1 MIVDVFLSDK
11 ELSMLIIP
19 ESHAFDQRTMARML
33 KYDPLV
39 QRYRTFFGQ
48 LDWSVVPEQ
57 APDPSRPGQRPHPQS
72 AYIKAFLI
80 KVVEGLETCSRL
92 RRFLIEHPLLVLS
105 IGFRPKL
112 AWNKPYG
119 FDVERTVPS
128 DRWFRKKQ
136 RTLDRRVLQ
145 DLLHATVSALQEEIP
160 GLGETVAFDVKHI
173 YARVRENNPRE
184 SMKDRFCKE
193 KQPKGDP
200 DCRVGV
206 KRSTNQEQPDG
217 SKKQKKE
224 YLWGYGSGVATSTIP
239 GYGEVVVAEYTQPFN
254 EADVTYYLSLY
265 IQTVST
271 LGFFPTNIT
280 ADAAF
285 DAWYVYQTCVHHGGI
300 AAIPLNQHGHP
311 TFTRDPDG
319 VPRCPARLRMHPTKR
334 FNHTNGY
341 RAQRYQCPLLFPEK
355 TGLSCDH
362 EQFQKGKGCV
372 KDINIEKGGLMRVM
386 IDRDHPI
393 YKGIYCQRTSAER
406 INSQAKGLDIER
418 PQVRNGQSV
427 RNLNTLTYIA
437 LNTKVLLKARSTNRT
452 LLEDIARG
460 AFMAA

>member
-1 MIVDVFLSDK
+1 
-11 ELSMLIIP
+11 MLIIP

-39 QRYRTFFGQ
+39 QRYRTFFDQ

-72 AYIKAFLI
+72 AYIKAFLL
-80 KVVEGLETCSRL
+80 KVTEGLETCSRL
-92 RRFLIEHPLLVLS
+92 RRFLVEHPLLVLS
-105 IGFRPKL
+105 IGFRPRL
-112 AWNKPYG
+112 AWDKPYG

-128 DRWFRKKQ
+128 DRWLREKQ
-136 RTLDRRVLQ
+136 YSLDHRLLQ
-145 DLLHATVSALQEEIP
+145 DLLCATVWALQEEIP

-173 YARVRENNPRE
+173 YAWVRENNPRE
-184 SMKDRFCKE
+184 HMGDRFCKE

-206 KRSTNQEQPDG
+206 KRSTNQEQADG
-217 SKKQKKE
+217 STKVKKE
-224 YLWGYGSGVATSTIP
+224 YLWGYGSGVATATTP
-239 GYGEVVVAEYTQPFN
+239 GYGEVVFADLTLPFN
-254 EADVTYYLSLY
+254 EGDVTYYLSLY
-265 IQTVST
+265 IQTVAT

-285 DAWYVYQTCVHHGGI
+285 DAWYVYQTVAHHGGR

-311 TFTRDPDG
+311 TFTRDANG
-319 VPRCPARLRMHPTKR
+319 VPFCPKKLQMVPTKQ

-341 RAQRYQCPLLFPEK
+341 RAQRYQCPLLFPNK
-355 TGLSCDH
+355 TGQSCNH
-362 EQFQKGKGCV
+362 EQFAKGKGCV
-372 KDINIEKGGLMRVM
+372 KDINIEKGGLMRVT
-386 IDRDHPI
+386 IDRYHPI

-406 INSQAKGLDIER
+406 INSQAKELGIER
-418 PQVRNGQSV
+418 PKVRNGQSV
-427 RNLNTLTYIA
+427 RNLNTLIYVVINLKT
-437 LNTKVLLKARSTNRT
+437 LLKARSMNRT
-452 LLEDIARG
+452 LLADIARG

>member
-1 MIVDVFLSDK
+1 
-11 ELSMLIIP
+11 
-19 ESHAFDQRTMARML
+19 MARML

-39 QRYRTFFGQ
+39 QRYRTFFDQ
-48 LDWSVVPEQ
+48 LDWSVVHEPVQ
-57 APDPSRPGQRPHPQS
+57 DPSRPGQRPHPQS

-92 RRFLIEHPLLVLS
+92 RRFLVEHPLLVLE
-105 IGFRPKL
+105 IGFRPRL
-112 AWNKPYG
+112 AWGKPYG

-128 DRWFRKKQ
+128 ERWLREKQ

-173 YARVRENNPRE
+173 YAWVRENNLRE
-184 SMKDRFCKE
+184 SIKDRFCKDR
-193 KQPKGDP
+193 QPKGDP

-206 KRSTNQEQPDG
+206 KRSTNQEQEDG
-217 SKKQKKE
+217 SKKVKKE

-239 GYGEVVVAEYTQPFN
+239 GYGEVVLAEYTQPFN
-254 EADVTYYLSLY
+254 EADVSYYLPLY
-265 IQTVST
+265 IQTVAT

-285 DAWYVYQTCVHHGGI
+285 DAWYVYQTCAHHGGI
-300 AAIPLNQHGHP
+300 AAIALNQHGHP
-311 TFTRDPDG
+311 KYTRDPDG
-319 VPRCPARLRMHPTKR
+319 VPRCPAGLRMQPTKQ

-341 RAQRYQCPLLFPEK
+341 RAQRYQCPLLFPHK
-355 TGLSCDH
+355 TGQSCDH
-362 EQFQKGKGCV
+362 EQFEKGKGCV

-418 PQVRNGQSV
+418 PKVRNGQSV
-427 RNLNTLTYIA
+427 RHLNTLTYIA
-437 LNTKVLLKARSTNRT
+437 LNLKVLLKARSTNRT

-460 AFMAA
+460 AFMTA